1 MFMTNMKFILK
12 IDVKDSDHLQ
22 KKNVTKSQCDKKEGI
37 KIAKK
42 SKETEIN

>member
-22 KKNVTKSQCDKKEGI
+22 KKNVTKSQCDKREGI

-42 SKETEIN
+42 KAKKQK